1 MTRPPASLRYNN
13 PGAQYPG
20 PSARRF
26 GSVGTETIG
35 GGHKIAVFDD
45 PVNGAAA
52 QFDLLLRSYAG
63 LPSSPALPSSVRKPI
78 DMTRLA
84 ALAAERRKLGV

>member
-1 MTRPPASLRYNN
+1 MKPASIRYNN

-26 GSVGTETIG
+26 GSVGTEIIG

-45 PVNGAAA
+45 PVKGAAA
-52 QFDLLLRSYAG
+52 QFDLLNRGYAG
-63 LPSSPALPSSVRKPI
+63 MTLRWRAKQGRAAKPVCRNQSRAHVR
-78 DMTRLA
+78 RLGGG
-84 ALAAERRKLGV
+84 R